1 MKTMFYLLVII
12 IITSSCKQQTES
24 TAALQSRIDSLEK
37 KLAATYKPGFGE
49 FMSSIQVHHAKL
61 WFAGQNQNWEL
72 ADFEMHEIGETID
85 AIKEFQTEREESKK
99 VDMLK
104 PSLDAVNDAI
114 QKKDSI
120 LFNSSYLLLTNTCNN
135 CHKAVNFG
143 FNIVKIPKT
152 PHIVTRPLNNHFLLI
167 NFIPWM
173 TNQKNT
179 GWIKQLSRD
188 QK

>member
-1 MKTMFYLLVII
+1 MNISFCLLVII
-12 IITSSCKQQTES
+12 IVASSCKQQAES
-24 TAALQSRIDSLEK
+24 TGALQSRIDSLEK

-72 ADFEMHEIGETID
+72 ADFEMHEIGEAID
-85 AIKEFQTEREESKK
+85 AIKEYQTEREESKK

-104 PSLDAVNDAI
+104 PSLDAVKDAI
-114 QKKDSI
+114 DKKDPA

-143 FNIVKIPKT
+143 FNVVKVPET
-152 PHIVTRPLNNHFLLI
+152 PPFS
-167 NFIPWM
+167 
-173 TNQKNT
+173 NQAFK
-179 GWIKQLSRD
+179 
-188 QK
+188 